1 MNLFHISLEQIFKQV
16 YNISVIV
23 SFIDPDLFGG
33 RLQQIRKNFSIA
45 RMQNHVAN

>member
-1 MNLFHISLEQIFKQV
+1 MNLFNISLEQLFKQV
-16 YNISVIV
+16 YNFIVIV
-23 SFIDPDLFGG
+23 PFIDPDFFRG